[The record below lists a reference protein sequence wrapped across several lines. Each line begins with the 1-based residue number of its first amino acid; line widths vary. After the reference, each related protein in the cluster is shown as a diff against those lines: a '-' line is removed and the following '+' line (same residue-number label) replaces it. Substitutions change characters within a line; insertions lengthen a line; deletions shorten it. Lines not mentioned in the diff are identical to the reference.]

1 MTSMRRFEA
10 AGGSV
15 FRFLEAVSRSIEK
28 CGIRSPSTASRPSS
42 FTTARLDSTREVPPK
57 LEIAKITKKRGSNR
71 SEADDLRL
79 IELECQNS
87 LYLDGDGKP
96 TIPAAALRSMIEKAA
111 RKLKQGPQV
120 REGLIVESVDSFEYD
135 VKRYG
140 KTVEQ
145 IGKSA
150 QFTVPVVVQ
159 RARILRTRAMFEL
172 PWSIT
177 ATLDVDD
184 ELVDKTQL
192 ESWLDIGGRRIGLCD
207 WRPEKSGQYGR
218 FDVKKISALK

>member
-1 MTSMRRFEA
+1 MRYQVTINGISPIIVHNGA
-10 AGGSV
+10 AG
-15 FRFLEAVSRSIEK
+15 LDT
-28 CGIRSPSTASRPSS
+28 RSPA
-42 FTTARLDSTREVPPK
+42 K
-57 LEIAKITKKRGSNR
+57 LEISKITKKRGSNR

-96 TIPAAALRSMIEKAA
+96 TIPAAALRAMIETAA

-120 REGLIVESVDSFEYD
+120 REGLIVESVDSFDYN
-135 VKRYG
+135 VQRYG
-140 KTVEQ
+140 KTVEK

-159 RARILRTRAMFEL
+159 RARVLRTRAMFEL

-218 FDVKKISALK
+218 FDVKMISALK